1 MPTGWPGPPTSQRR
15 HTTTSR
21 TLQTHLPRI
30 RPSGDHPSSWGRSCW
45 LMIHNDCQVAQ
56 PCLSFQT
63 STLRG
68 QCHQG
73 LPRPCANPQVFSCFL
88 FPPVSLSGHHVDP
101 VVQPSSCSFHP
112 SPCADLCFF
121 WQPPCRLMFC
131 PLDALDAAALMQ
143 AVGPQPPAAPR
154 NESISPPPQQCLP
167 SSVHLVRRPAAHSRF
182 FPVLPH
188 VRIFPAPPTR
198 AIARFCDSGPQP
210 PRFCRAGL
218 SGLCLHQAPHVT

>member
-154 NESISPPPQQCLP
+154 NESISPPP
-167 SSVHLVRRPAAHSRF
+167 SSVFPAVFTLSAVQQHIPVSFQSSPMYGFFRHPPLALLRGFVTLALSHLVFAGPAS
-182 FPVLPH
+182 
-188 VRIFPAPPTR
+188 
-198 AIARFCDSGPQP
+198 
-210 PRFCRAGL
+210 
-218 SGLCLHQAPHVT
+218 QASACIRHRM